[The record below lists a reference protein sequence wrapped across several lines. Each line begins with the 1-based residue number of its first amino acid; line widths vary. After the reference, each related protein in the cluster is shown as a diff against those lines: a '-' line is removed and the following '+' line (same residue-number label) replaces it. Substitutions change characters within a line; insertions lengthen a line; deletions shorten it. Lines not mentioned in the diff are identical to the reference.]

1 MPLAGSES
9 VLAALIKTELDTEFP
24 IGTRDINPADRQKAA
39 EAIARAILNHLI
51 AQPLTVIGTAPAGG
65 GPLVG
70 GKLV

>member
-24 IGTRDINPADRQKAA
+24 IGTREINPADRQKAA
-39 EAIARAILNHLI
+39 EAIARAILSHLV
-51 AQPLTVIGTAPAGG
+51 AQPLTVVGVAPPGG
-65 GPLVG
+65 GPITG